1 MRKSH
6 SNRLRSLGDED
17 VGQLDCLE
25 STQGSVKEVF
35 PDLAVV
41 WFGIVFKTKRT

>member
-25 STQGSVKEVF
+25 PTQGSVKEVF